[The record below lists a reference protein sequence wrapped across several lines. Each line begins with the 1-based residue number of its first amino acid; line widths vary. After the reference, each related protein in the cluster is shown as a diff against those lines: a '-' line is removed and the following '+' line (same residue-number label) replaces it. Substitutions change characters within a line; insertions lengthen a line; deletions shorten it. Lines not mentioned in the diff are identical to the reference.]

1 MKKWIFIIIVVF
13 LTFSG
18 CSDEASVTNEPSAPT
33 ATWIPPTATALPATK
48 ISAPTATS
56 SPTLPPTEVPLALSF
71 SPTWFRDEQIGFAFQ
86 YPDEWQ
92 VSDFAEQYSRAII
105 RQLENEGEFVL
116 QITAYRWD
124 PTGALPEYLDQ
135 RRLAWES
142 SGLDIASEELLT
154 LASGQPAAAITLN
167 TLEGDQAYFFYVPI
181 DEYYLE
187 LAGSGDI
194 DLLAEVASTLELF
207 EPAEVI
213 NSPSDCTT
221 VGPDDELWVQ
231 CNVMA
236 GLQSRNLSALHGYMG
251 DPFTI
256 AYWGSEGRVDTP
268 AGITAELQEYR
279 LPADT
284 NLPLSFTTD
293 RAEFPPLAGMPPE
306 QMFGPNLDVIEVIY
320 SEGWGLDGQ
329 GAALLYIVEGS
340 ASNVYWFGLVYSDK
354 HFDK

>member
-33 ATWIPPTATALPATK
+33 ATWIPPTATALPATE

-105 RQLENEGEFVL
+105 RQLEKEGEVVL

-142 SGLDIASEELLT
+142 SGLDIASEEMLT
-154 LASGQPAAAITLN
+154 LASGQSAAAISLN

-213 NSPSDCTT
+213 NSSSDCTT
-221 VGPDDELWVQ
+221 VGSDDELWVQ

-293 RAEFPPLAGMPPE
+293 RTEFPPLAGMPPE